1 MIKTKENYIKLNG
14 EYIKILPDEEDKRF
28 LEFKNPLAMEEVMK
42 LEMKNPETIQLNL
55 PINKKATLV
64 EYVPIISFI
73 SILIYLIFNYL

>member
-28 LEFKNPLAMEEVMK
+28 LEFENPLAMEEAMK

-64 EYVPIISFI
+64 EYVPIIFFI
-73 SILIYLIFNYL
+73 SILIYLIINYL